1 MADRTVPVPD
11 SETLPISGLTLL
23 LTHLDALDSD
33 PSTPTQPTLFDD
45 VELQLTGT

>member
-33 PSTPTQPTLFDD
+33 PSTPIQPKLFDD